1 MILSVP
7 QVNLSTRPE
16 KSVGTDAIW
25 SLAEGALQQA
35 LQQKGWAFK
44 VHCNAGCHLCLRL
57 WGCTPV

>member
-1 MILSVP
+1 MRMRGSHLGLSVP

-35 LQQKGWAFK
+35 LQQKGWAFQ
-44 VHCNAGCHLCLRL
+44 VRAGAPAA
-57 WGCTPV
+57 TPA

>member
-1 MILSVP
+1 VP

-35 LQQKGWAFK
+35 LQQKGWAFQ
-44 VHCNAGCHLCLRL
+44 VRASAPAVPLCRA
-57 WGCTPV
+57 V